1 MNFEDFRSYLD
12 ERIPTVDFKK
22 FLTEDEDPF
31 AMPDDSDG
39 SDNDSGDTSDPFADD
54 KTGQDDSFS
63 FSSDD
68 SDDSDDSGEDE
79 GDEDEEADE
88 PTASELIDDRED
100 DPEFKKGLDA
110 DDSVMLADIPSGE
123 MIYDTKNVLNSINAL
138 IETLSEEDLVEMNKL
153 KTAVELIFNGKK
165 LKLEDV
171 QFDDVENANMLISK
185 LKDMLDDRT
194 ANYLVKKIKE
204 PLIVFRD
211 KSKLKMANLNKEVDT
226 AVDTIDSFEDDV

>member
-1 MNFEDFRSYLD
+1 MNFEDFGRYLN
-12 ERIPTVDFKK
+12 ERMPTVDFKK

-31 AMPDDSDG
+31 VMPNDSDG
-39 SDNDSGDTSDPFADD
+39 SDGDSDDTSDPFADD
-54 KTGQDDSFS
+54 TSDPFADDTTGQDDSND
-63 FSSDD
+63 SSK
-68 SDDSDDSGEDE
+68 DE
-79 GDEDEEADE
+79 GDEGEEDEEADE
-88 PTASELIDDRED
+88 PTATDLMDDRED

-123 MIYDTKNVLNSINAL
+123 MIYDTKKVLNSINAL

-185 LKDMLDDRT
+185 LKNMLDDKT

-211 KSKLKMANLNKEVDT
+211 KSKLKMADLNKNVDI
-226 AVDTIDSFEDDV
+226 AVDAIDSFDDDV

>member
-1 MNFEDFRSYLD
+1 MNFEDYRSYLD
-12 ERIPTVDFKK
+12 ERMPTVDFKK

-31 AMPDDSDG
+31 AMPNDSIGSDDDSD
-39 SDNDSGDTSDPFADD
+39 DTSDPFADD

-68 SDDSDDSGEDE
+68 SNDSNDTGEDE
-79 GDEDEEADE
+79 GDEDEEVDE

-110 DDSVMLADIPSGE
+110 DDSVMLADIPSGD
-123 MIYDTKNVLNSINAL
+123 MIYDTKKVLNSINAL

-226 AVDTIDSFEDDV
+226 ALDTIDSFEDDV